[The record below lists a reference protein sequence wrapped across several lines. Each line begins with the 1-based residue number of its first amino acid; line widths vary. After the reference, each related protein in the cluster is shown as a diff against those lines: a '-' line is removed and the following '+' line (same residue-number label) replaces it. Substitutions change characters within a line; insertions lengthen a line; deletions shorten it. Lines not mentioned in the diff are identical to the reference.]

1 MPGGFSEPVLLTI
14 SWKIRADGRRRRAR
28 QSRRERFTPT
38 RARVIIFLGSAGSDL
53 QQRRTPQTARFRSDM
68 RDQPDIFDLQ
78 NNLEKMAP
86 LAERMRPRTLDE
98 FIGQDA
104 IVGSGS
110 LLRRA
115 IAADRLGSCIFYGP
129 PGTGKT
135 TLAHIIAENTHAAF
149 VKLNAVTS
157 GVADAKKVIEEAR
170 ERLRVSG
177 RRTYL
182 LLDECHRWNKAQSD
196 SVLQAIEQGYII
208 FIGSTTENP
217 YASMTRAI
225 VSRCRVFEFSRLG
238 DTDIEK
244 GLRRALAD
252 KERGLGSMRVRADD
266 DAIKHLAR
274 TAAGDL
280 RTALNA
286 LELAALTTT
295 PSAEDGV
302 IVIDRTAA
310 EQSIQRKALGFDESM
325 YYDIISAFIK
335 SMRGSDSDAA
345 VYWAERLIEAGADP
359 MLVARRIVI
368 HAAED
373 VGMAD
378 PHALVVAVSA
388 MTAFEKIGL
397 PEGRIPL
404 TEAII
409 YVSEAPKSNSVV
421 GALYS
426 AEKAVKTVVH
436 ESVPVYLRD
445 PNYKGEE
452 KISGYK
458 YPHDYGGWVEQQYL
472 PDELVGSVFYTPSGN
487 GFEKVVAERK
497 AARKTSGGNK

>member
-1 MPGGFSEPVLLTI
+1 M
-14 SWKIRADGRRRRAR
+14 
-28 QSRRERFTPT
+28 
-38 RARVIIFLGSAGSDL
+38 
-53 QQRRTPQTARFRSDM
+53 
-68 RDQPDIFDLQ
+68 
-78 NNLEKMAP
+78 
-86 LAERMRPRTLDE
+86 
-98 FIGQDA
+98 
-104 IVGSGS
+104 
-110 LLRRA
+110 
-115 IAADRLGSCIFYGP
+115 
-129 PGTGKT
+129 
-135 TLAHIIAENTHAAF
+135 
-149 VKLNAVTS
+149 
-157 GVADAKKVIEEAR
+157 
-170 ERLRVSG
+170 
-177 RRTYL
+177 
-182 LLDECHRWNKAQSD
+182 
-196 SVLQAIEQGYII
+196 
-208 FIGSTTENP
+208 
-217 YASMTRAI
+217 
-225 VSRCRVFEFSRLG
+225 
-238 DTDIEK
+238 
-244 GLRRALAD
+244 
-252 KERGLGSMRVRADD
+252 
-266 DAIKHLAR
+266 
-274 TAAGDL
+274 
-280 RTALNA
+280 
-286 LELAALTTT
+286 
-295 PSAEDGV
+295 

-497 AARKTSGGNK
+497 AARKTSGGKK